1 MSVQLVKKALSD
13 TLRREKRNKTK
24 KKVKTQDIDKYL
36 DTWMIS
42 FSDEESCDHK
52 KIKTITNSG
61 SYNESRDKKSQQP
74 HSQGQYDYYQK
85 CKKLR
90 SKVLKKVCK
99 NDWIF
104 LNEMT
109 LYFV

>member
-13 TLRREKRNKTK
+13 TLQRERRNKIK
-24 KKVKTQDIDKYL
+24 KKLKTQDIDKYL

-42 FSDEESCDHK
+42 FSDDESCDHK
-52 KIKTITNSG
+52 EIKTHSG
-61 SYNESRDKKSQQP
+61 SYNESRDKKSQQLP
-74 HSQGQYDYYQK
+74 SQGQFDYYQK

-99 NDWIF
+99 NDEIF
-104 LNEMT
+104 R
-109 LYFV
+109 

>member
-13 TLRREKRNKTK
+13 TLKKEKRNETK
-24 KKVKTQDIDKYL
+24 KKLKTLDIDKYL

-42 FSDEESCDHK
+42 FSDDESCDHK
-52 KIKTITNSG
+52 EIKTHNG

-74 HSQGQYDYYQK
+74 HSQGQFDYYQK

-90 SKVLKKVCK
+90 SKVLKKVC
-99 NDWIF
+99 
-104 LNEMT
+104 
-109 LYFV
+109 